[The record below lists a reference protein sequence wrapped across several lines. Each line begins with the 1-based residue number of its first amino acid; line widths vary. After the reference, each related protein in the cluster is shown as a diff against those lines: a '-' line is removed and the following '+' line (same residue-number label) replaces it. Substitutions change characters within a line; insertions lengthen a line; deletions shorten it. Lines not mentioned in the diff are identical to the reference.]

1 MKPLLIAILL
11 LIAAIL
17 LALTIWRQ
25 MDHRAYREEMDRLI
39 ALQPNDPSFFT
50 AAIVA
55 DLPEPARRYFTYAI
69 SEGTPLWTVAE
80 IEMQGRFS
88 LGSRDAPN
96 YMTMNAV
103 QVLAAPHGFVWK
115 MSGGSGLM
123 LLSGSD
129 SSHWTRFWMA
139 GLAPVARFGGDTDHA
154 RSAFGRYTAEAAFW
168 TPAAL
173 LPGPHVSWEPASE
186 NTARFTMTQGDM
198 AQTVDVT
205 VDLEGRPVVVQ
216 FQRWSNANPD
226 GIHRLQPFGG
236 YLSDFQEVQGF
247 RVPMHVEAGNF
258 FGTDAYFPFFIADVT
273 DLWFPEAGQ

>member
-25 MDHRAYREEMDRLI
+25 MDHRADREEMDRLI

-139 GLAPVARFGGDTDHA
+139 GLAPVARFGGDPDHA

-173 LPGPHVSWEPASE
+173 LPGPHVSWEAASE

-273 DLWFPEAGQ
+273 DLRFPEAGQ